1 MFICLFIFV
10 AMAMVTAA
18 VRNSRERTRYGNLTH
33 EARLKKLK
41 HEERLEKQIEGDD
54 RLLE

>member
-1 MFICLFIFV
+1 
-10 AMAMVTAA
+10 MVTAA
-18 VRNSRERTRYGNLTH
+18 VPNSDERTCLMNDDQLRHGNLTH